1 MRGEEQKST
10 SLTRK
15 GCLKFVKTLLICS
28 LLLFATATNKLACVE
43 TCEGI
48 VEKVGSFP
56 YTEGEYF
63 CRVIVHNDCA
73 YLFGG
78 IYPEE
83 TGGNHSYF
91 LDILNV
97 SDLTN
102 PSKIGRYDLA
112 RYGFTH
118 GVEIRDDILYAFT
131 VWLTKTEAGF
141 HLLLFN
147 ISDPISPWLMGN
159 YGEEHIIPW
168 DFALYQNY
176 AFFCSDDTLKIV
188 DCTNKSAPTLAAEQP
203 YPAYFI
209 EISEDILYLLHSSF
223 QAYNLSNPEQPTLIG
238 NYTGKGKR
246 APVSMAVKDKYIY
259 TGYCWEGLLAVD
271 FTDPTKPKR
280 VAKYSFPRRDFNSG
294 GEIEAIAI
302 SGEYLFTCGSELFVF
317 KIKNSNFIWRRD
329 ANNIGFGIDLF
340 VEESTIFVISAIGL
354 GIFSFQKQADYL
366 VIGLSIGGGMVVI
379 GVIGTIL
386 IFYKRK
392 KKKNNGEKH
401 Q

>member
-147 ISDPISPWLMGN
+147 ISDPISPWLMGD

-209 EISEDILYLLHSSF
+209 EISEDILYLLHSRF

-246 APVSMAVKDKYIY
+246 APVSMAVKDKYVY

-271 FTDPTKPKR
+271 FTDPTNPKR
-280 VAKYSFPRRDFNSG
+280 AAKYSFPWRDFNSG
-294 GEIEAIAI
+294 GMIEEIAI
-302 SGEYLFTCGSELFVF
+302 LDDYLFTCGSELFLF
-317 KIKNSNFIWRRD
+317 KIKNPNFIRRMD
-329 ANNIGFGIDLF
+329 KIDIYGGGVTLFIG
-340 VEESTIFVISAIGL
+340 EKAIFVISYYL
-354 GIFSFQKQADYL
+354 EIFTFQKPIDYL
-366 VIGLSIGGGMVVI
+366 LIGLSIGGGMVMI